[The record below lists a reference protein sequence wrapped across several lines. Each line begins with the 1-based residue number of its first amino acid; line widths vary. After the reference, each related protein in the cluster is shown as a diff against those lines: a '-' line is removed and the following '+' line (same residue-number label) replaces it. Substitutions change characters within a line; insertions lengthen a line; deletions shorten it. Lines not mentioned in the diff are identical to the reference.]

1 MKLNLILSLLATG
14 LLGGA
19 LFVYAQS
26 QTPEPKLHVDAFTS
40 RGQGVVMAA
49 DSIERDESTIRLK
62 GNVEIKLR
70 PSNPDG
76 DVMVLHA
83 DEAEYRKQ
91 GDEIVPR
98 GNVRVTLEKP
108 R

>member
-1 MKLNLILSLLATG
+1 MKLNLTLLLAAG

-26 QTPEPKLHVDAFTS
+26 QATEPKLHVDAFTA

-49 DSIERDESTIRLK
+49 DSIERDDSTIRLK

-98 GNVRVTLEKP
+98 GNVRVTLEKT

>member
-1 MKLNLILSLLATG
+1 MWKSNSG
-14 LLGGA
+14 LRI
-19 LFVYAQS
+19 Q
-26 QTPEPKLHVDAFTS
+26 
-40 RGQGVVMAA
+40 
-49 DSIERDESTIRLK
+49 I
-62 GNVEIKLR
+62 
-70 PSNPDG
+70 G

-98 GNVRVTLEKP
+98 GKVLVTLEKP